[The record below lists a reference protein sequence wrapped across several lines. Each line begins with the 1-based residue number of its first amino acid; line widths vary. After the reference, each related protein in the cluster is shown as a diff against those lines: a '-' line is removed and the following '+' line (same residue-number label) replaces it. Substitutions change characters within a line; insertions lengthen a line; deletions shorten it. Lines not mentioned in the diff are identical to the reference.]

1 MVSKKEWYATQ
12 ADPTQHKFSN
22 EIQRLTEKYA
32 AKGKDFT
39 ETEQYR
45 GYKGYLDPHPITGA
59 GGIVS
64 TKGGGLGAIREN
76 DPVLSA
82 GSQAS
87 QLARENLL
95 YQPGG
100 IGRRTNLTAE
110 DIKGINI
117 PLVREGLSPDDYFRF
132 NQMLYSPNIEEY
144 EEARPIS
151 SGKSL
156 RDIVTMVTPAKYL
169 AAGATKFKDTVSD
182 LPDIISSVPGDIM
195 GSEMVESIK
204 EDWAD
209 RKKGRGIAGFVED
222 ILTTVGIGNTKK
234 TNEFITKKTDNN
246 TKTQDSSSDAAIL
259 EDLIDTPLETDTEI
273 KTNMMEIKDDKVKVI
288 KLHELTDLKTK
299 RDQLFKKITQGNNT
313 QGDYLEWEAT
323 VAKINEL
330 EEGKLQDMKEGGVA
344 SLATGGLLE
353 KERVQQSFSP
363 LGQSVNYG
371 ISSLGGLGT
380 LFGQGGPR
388 QHPIRPRIPHVQ
400 QPFNQDPWGIKPMGE
415 QITGFGETLGGFGE
429 TLGGYGEQIGGFGE
443 QLGGYEDVLG
453 GYGQDISSFK
463 ETMGGFGN
471 QFENINNKLTSME
484 EGIASLSDK
493 IGTTQGNTQPQGR
506 PNFGYGFNAYSP
518 WMFGGFG
525 RGRYG

>member
-1 MVSKKEWYATQ
+1 MVSKKDWYKTQ

-45 GYKGYLDPHPITGA
+45 GYRDYLDPHPITGA
-59 GGIVS
+59 GGVPDS
-64 TKGGGLGAIREN
+64 KGGGLGAIREN

-100 IGRRTNLTAE
+100 TGGHRRTNLTAE

-117 PLVREGLSPDDYFRF
+117 PLVREGLSPEDYFRF

-182 LPDIISSVPGDIM
+182 LPDIISSIPGDIM
-195 GSEMVESIK
+195 GSEMVESIT
-204 EDWAD
+204 EDWKG
-209 RKKGRGIAGFVED
+209 RKKGRGIKGFVED
-222 ILTTVGIGNTKK
+222 ALNMVGIGNTKK
-234 TNEFITKKTDNN
+234 TNEFITRKTDNN
-246 TKTQDSSSDAAIL
+246 TIETQDSSNDAAIL
-259 EDLIDTPLETDTEI
+259 EDLINTPLGADTEI

-299 RDQLFKKITQGNNT
+299 RDKLFKKITQGNNEA
-313 QGDYLEWEAT
+313 GLYSEWENT

-330 EEGKLQDMKEGGVA
+330 EEGKLQDMKEGGIA

-353 KERVQQSFSP
+353 KQRVQQSFSP
-363 LGQSVNYG
+363 LNAYGQ
-371 ISSLGGLGT
+371 GGLGS

-388 QHPIRPRIPHVQ
+388 GGWHPQHPIKPQI
-400 QPFNQDPWGIKPMGE
+400 QDPWGIKPMGE

-453 GYGQDISSFK
+453 GYGEQI
-463 ETMGGFGN
+463 GGFGN

-484 EGIASLSDK
+484 EGIASLSEK
-493 IGTTQGNTQPQGR
+493 IGTTQGNTQPQGA

>member
-1 MVSKKEWYATQ
+1 MAQETEHKFATKLREKKEQ
-12 ADPTQHKFSN
+12 AAAGDVKAQ
-22 EIQRLTEKYA
+22 KYLDSSA
-32 AKGKDFT
+32 AQVLQD
-39 ETEQYR
+39 
-45 GYKGYLDPHPITGA
+45 YLDPHPITGA
-59 GGIVS
+59 GGVPES
-64 TKGGGLGAIREN
+64 RGGGLGAIREN

-82 GSQAS
+82 GSEAS

-100 IGRRTNLTAE
+100 IGRRGNLTAA
-110 DIKGINI
+110 DIKGINV
-117 PLVREGLSPDDYFRF
+117 PLVRQGLSDEDYFRF

-156 RDIVTMVTPAKYL
+156 RDIVTMVTPAKYFKK
-169 AAGATKFKDTVSD
+169 AAETIGGKV
-182 LPDIISSVPGDIM
+182 LEVPEMIM

-204 EDWAD
+204 EDWKG

-234 TNEFITKKTDNN
+234 TNEFI
-246 TKTQDSSSDAAIL
+246 KTQDSSNDAAIL
-259 EDLIDTPLETDTEI
+259 RNLSVLEDLVNTPLGADTEI
-273 KTNMMEIKDDKVKVI
+273 KTNIRDIKADKK
-288 KLHELTDLKTK
+288 KENGSADYLTEKFS
-299 RDQLFKKITQGNNT
+299 FKK
-313 QGDYLEWEAT
+313 
-323 VAKINEL
+323 
-330 EEGKLQDMKEGGVA
+330 GGIA

-353 KERVQQSFSP
+353 QKERVPQPFSP
-363 LGQSVNYG
+363 LNSAMNYG
-371 ISSLGGLGT
+371 ISSLGGLGS

-388 QHPIRPRIPHVQ
+388 GGPRQWPIQFPPQIV
-400 QPFNQDPWGIKPMGE
+400 NQDPYGIKPMGE

-443 QLGGYEDVLG
+443 QLGGYEDALG

-463 ETMGGFGN
+463 ETMGGFGS

-484 EGIASLSDK
+484 EGIASLSEK
-493 IGTTQGNTQPQGR
+493 VGTTQGNTQPQGR
-506 PNFGYGFNAYSP
+506 PNFGYGFNAYNP

>member
-1 MVSKKEWYATQ
+1 MVQETEHKFATKLREKKEQ
-12 ADPTQHKFSN
+12 AAAGDVKAQ
-22 EIQRLTEKYA
+22 KYLDSSA
-32 AKGKDFT
+32 AQVLQD
-39 ETEQYR
+39 
-45 GYKGYLDPHPITGA
+45 YLDPHPITGA
-59 GGIVS
+59 GGIPES
-64 TKGGGLGAIREN
+64 RGGGLGAIREN

-100 IGRRTNLTAE
+100 GGGQRRTNLTAK

-117 PLVREGLSPDDYFRF
+117 PLVREGLSDADYFRF

-156 RDIVTMVTPAKYL
+156 RDIVTMVTPAKYFKK
-169 AAGATKFKDTVSD
+169 AAETIGGKV
-182 LPDIISSVPGDIM
+182 LEVPEMIM
-195 GSEMVESIK
+195 GSEMVESIT
-204 EDWAD
+204 EDWKG

-246 TKTQDSSSDAAIL
+246 TKTQDSSNDAAIL

-299 RDQLFKKITQGNNT
+299 RNELFKKITQGNNT
-313 QGDYLEWEAT
+313 QGDYLEWENT

-330 EEGKLQDMKEGGVA
+330 EEGKLQDMKEGGIA

-363 LGQSVNYG
+363 LNAYGQ
-371 ISSLGGLGT
+371 GGLGN

-388 QHPIRPRIPHVQ
+388 GGFWPPKGILNPQHPIQSPQHG
-400 QPFNQDPWGIKPMGE
+400 FNQFGE
-415 QITGFGETLGGFGE
+415 QLGGFEE
-429 TLGGYGEQIGGFGE
+429 TLGGYGEQLGGFGEQIGGFGE
-443 QLGGYEDVLG
+443 QLGGYQDVLG

-484 EGIASLSDK
+484 EGITSLSDK